1 MRRYAKL
8 LRATV
13 TASLMLVALVGA
25 AVAGWL
31 EDLLDVLE
39 QRGDYATEYRLVSPL
54 AEKGDAVAQAR
65 LGHMHVNG
73 QGVSQD
79 CVTAHIW
86 LSLSGAQAITDAIKE
101 RDAVERHMT
110 PAQIAE
116 AQKLVA

>member
-1 MRRYAKL
+1 MI
-8 LRATV
+8 
-13 TASLMLVALVGA
+13 VALVGA

-31 EDLLDVLE
+31 EDVLDVLE

-65 LGHMHVNG
+65 LGHMYVNG

-79 CVTAHIW
+79 YVTAHIW
-86 LSLSGAQAITDAIKE
+86 LSLSGAQAITDATKE

-110 PAQIAE
+110 PCRGTE
-116 AQKLVA
+116 VGRVN